1 MSATTIGGMGVTLGL
16 NYAGFNAGIVAVG
29 NVVGSLTGKFG
40 GLVKAGLGLA
50 GIAGIGK
57 LMSTAFKGFTGSEE
71 SLLTYEALLGSAD
84 RAKKFKEEIK
94 DFGDSTSFGDGVGAA
109 AKELLKFN
117 VGADEIIPSLKQL
130 GNIAAGLDV
139 PLEGLATIFGEVKY
153 KGELSKKQLISLTE
167 QGVPLVQELMK
178 TMHLS
183 ESSVLGLV
191 DSGKIGFAEFQSA
204 LASATGEGGNF
215 FGMMERRANT
225 TQGLMGR
232 VVDQAGDV
240 VGKLGSVLGDRVS
253 AMFGTKGGMSAIFD
267 WLQEVEEG
275 VKNMGPWFDNV
286 ILVFQAAGD
295 VISSVWSGVS
305 SVFTGMWDVVGS
317 VFDSMGVTVGGFRD
331 LFIEAMLSVRFTF
344 NNFGSI
350 AELIFEKF
358 KLGLALMG
366 NDAWHLFSVN
376 IPELLGWLGRNW
388 KGVFTDLYEMTI
400 TIFTNIGKNIWNFFT
415 NIPGLIAGT
424 VSFKD
429 IWTPL
434 TEGFETSI
442 KETLQFTK
450 REYTQFEKDQI
461 QKIGNLEAALGAKKE
476 KFFAEEMARLNGMK
490 QGTFVTDFV
499 KDVAFGKGKDPLK
512 TSNSELAKVSKAS
525 EVKFSGA
532 FDAGSKEAYN
542 VLLRSRYGDTGGPA
556 NRTAKATEETVK
568 AVKSVKDAIKEIPG
582 ISFAVGS
589 LNVGG
594 S

>member
-1 MSATTIGGMGVTLGL
+1 VSTTIGNLAVILSA
-16 NYAGFNAGIVAVG
+16 NAAGFTQGFAAAQKTAGSFIGTMGMMAKTAGTIV
-29 NVVGSLTGKFG
+29 
-40 GLVKAGLGLA
+40 
-50 GIAGIGK
+50 GIGTAA
-57 LMSTAFKGFTGSEE
+57 SIVQTAFKGFTGAEE
-71 SLLTYEALLGSAD
+71 SRITFQALLGDAEK
-84 RAKKFKEEIK
+84 AKKFKAELK
-94 DFGDSTSFGDGVGAA
+94 DFGDMTPFGDGVGAA

-130 GNIAAGLDV
+130 GDIAAGLDV

-153 KGELSKKQLISLTE
+153 KGELSKKQLVSLTE

-178 TMHLS
+178 TMNLS
-183 ESSVLGLV
+183 EGSVLSLV
-191 DSGKIGFAEFQSA
+191 DQGKVGFAEFQSA
-204 LASATGEGGNF
+204 LASATGAGGNF
-215 FGMMERRANT
+215 FGMMEARANT
-225 TQGLMGR
+225 TKGLMGR
-232 VVDQAGDV
+232 IVDQTGDV
-240 VGKLGSVLGDRVS
+240 VGKLGSVIGDRVS
-253 AMFGTKGGMSAIFD
+253 AMFGTKSGMSAVFD

-286 ILVFQAAGD
+286 ILYFQTVGD
-295 VISSVWSGVS
+295 VITSVWTGVS
-305 SVFTGMWDVVGS
+305 AVFTGVWDTVGS
-317 VFDSMGVTVGGFRD
+317 IFDSMGATVGGFRD

-344 NNFGSI
+344 NNFGAIS
-350 AELIFEKF
+350 ELIFEKF

-376 IPELLGWLGRNW
+376 IPELLGWLARNW

-424 VSFKD
+424 VDFKD

-461 QKIGNLEAALGAKKE
+461 AKIGNLDAALGAKKE
-476 KFFAEEMARLNGMK
+476 KFFAEEMAKLNGAK
-490 QGTFVTDFV
+490 QGSFVTDFV
-499 KDVAFGKGKDPLK
+499 KDVAFGGGQGKQM
-512 TSNSELAKVSKAS
+512 NGELAKVSKAS
-525 EVKFSGA
+525 EVKFSAA
-532 FDAGSKEAYN
+532 FDRGSKEAYN
-542 VLLRSRYGDTGGPA
+542 VILRSRYGDSGAPA
-556 NRTAKATEETVK
+556 NRTAKATEDTVK
-568 AVKSVKDAIKEIPG
+568 AVRSVEKAIEKIPSNS
-582 ISFAVGS
+582 ITAGS